1 VAVQILLQCP
11 LAQGKFCRAIMQS
24 GRALESGDEMDTA
37 ASSLWKGAFFIDA
50 MGARTLEDMYC
61 LNPDDMFLMQQKQR
75 AANRGPN
82 GEKLISEQ
90 QNPGRLLYHT
100 EKNVMPAL
108 LDEAAQMGLNANVD
122 ILIGSCLDDGSP
134 KDAVIRSNSAKL
146 WCQNQVKMGNKP
158 SYLYLFTRRLPG
170 NSRGANHSAELPYQF
185 GNLKRIDLP
194 YQEVDY
200 ALSDVMLSYWTNF
213 IRCGDPNGED
223 LPIWEAYRQETPM
236 RMRLGELCEMES
248 FL

>member
-1 VAVQILLQCP
+1 
-11 LAQGKFCRAIMQS
+11 
-24 GRALESGDEMDTA
+24 
-37 ASSLWKGAFFIDA
+37 
-50 MGARTLEDMYC
+50 
-61 LNPDDMFLMQQKQR
+61 
-75 AANRGPN
+75 
-82 GEKLISEQ
+82 
-90 QNPGRLLYHT
+90 
-100 EKNVMPAL
+100 MPAL